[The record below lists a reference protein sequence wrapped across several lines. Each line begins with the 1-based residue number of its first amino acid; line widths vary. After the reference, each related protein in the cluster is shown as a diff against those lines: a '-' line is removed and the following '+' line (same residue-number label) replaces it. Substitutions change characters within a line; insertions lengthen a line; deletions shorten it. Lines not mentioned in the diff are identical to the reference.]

1 MKFER
6 ISHAHHYWTY
16 HSETLLLLRRFQGKK
31 VLTLDQVIAILVDM
45 KNGSDWETALRPV
58 PTRLI
63 QSGFRP
69 GQTAA
74 AAAAGDDVTARPLTG
89 GSLNFNMKRFRWLD
103 RATQQKSQPS
113 LEERARSP
121 RSSSEDRARN
131 SRPSFDNRGRLSRP
145 FFEDDA
151 RAATDPNLINTRLRN
166 SRS

>member
-1 MKFER
+1 M
-6 ISHAHHYWTY
+6 
-16 HSETLLLLRRFQGKK
+16 LLRRFQGKK

-45 KNGSDWETALRPV
+45 KNGSDWETALRHV

-69 GQTAA
+69 GQTA

-89 GSLNFNMKRFRWLD
+89 GSLNFNMKRFRWLE
-103 RATQQKSQPS
+103 RATQQKPQPS

-121 RSSSEDRARN
+121 RTSSEDRARN
-131 SRPSFDNRGRLSRP
+131 SRPSFDNRGRLSQP
-145 FFEDDA
+145 FFDDDA
-151 RAATDPNLINTRLRN
+151 RSATDSNLINTRLRN